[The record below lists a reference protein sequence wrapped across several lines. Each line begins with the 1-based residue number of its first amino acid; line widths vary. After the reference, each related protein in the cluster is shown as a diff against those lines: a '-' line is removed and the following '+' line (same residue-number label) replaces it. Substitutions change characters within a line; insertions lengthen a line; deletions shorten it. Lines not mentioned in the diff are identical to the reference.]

1 MKRKIRSLAVIPC
14 LNEEVS
20 IGLTI
25 SEIRSVVSDMEIW
38 VVDNG
43 SSDQTCKIANDHG
56 ARVLKCPTK
65 GKGYAVR
72 FAFSKIQNNYDVIF
86 MIDGDHTYGVENL
99 NIAINEIVQ
108 EGYDM
113 VVGKRVEEK
122 VESPDRT
129 QQYRNGHVGGNYFLS
144 FIFKTLFG
152 FEITD
157 SLSGWRCFSPGF
169 VRSFPGGA
177 SGFELETELN
187 AHLYLIHG
195 SVKSVDVGYRGR
207 IIGSSSKLHTFR
219 DGLKILRR
227 LLFLFRTEKP
237 LLAYTSIGIPWLI
250 LSLFLIRNVL
260 ENYFQLQTIP
270 NFPSLIAGVGSFIAA
285 ILLWATGMLLANQRI
300 TRASIARYL
309 YSLQV

>member
-108 EGYDM
+108 EGLAL
-113 VVGKRVEEK
+113 K
-122 VESPDRT
+122 V
-129 QQYRNGHVGGNYFLS
+129 N
-144 FIFKTLFG
+144 
-152 FEITD
+152 
-157 SLSGWRCFSPGF
+157 
-169 VRSFPGGA
+169 
-177 SGFELETELN
+177 
-187 AHLYLIHG
+187 
-195 SVKSVDVGYRGR
+195 
-207 IIGSSSKLHTFR
+207 
-219 DGLKILRR
+219 
-227 LLFLFRTEKP
+227 
-237 LLAYTSIGIPWLI
+237 
-250 LSLFLIRNVL
+250 
-260 ENYFQLQTIP
+260 
-270 NFPSLIAGVGSFIAA
+270 
-285 ILLWATGMLLANQRI
+285 
-300 TRASIARYL
+300 
-309 YSLQV
+309 